1 MIRFLSNWIE
11 QIAIAVIIASIFEL
25 ILPKGSLKKYIKV
38 VLGVYVVF
46 SIISPFVNS
55 SALYDTRNITIEAM
69 VENMVKTNQTTVNQ
83 ESMDL
88 RLEKLYIDELKSDI
102 KNRVKEYGYD
112 IYKCDID
119 ANLKNSSEN
128 PGIHKINLILKE
140 VAGGIEEIER
150 VNINI
155 RNETESQ
162 SEESESS
169 GDIENIKK
177 DLANYYE
184 ISTDIITIHI
194 K

>member
-55 SALYDTRNITIEAM
+55 SSIYDIRNTTIEAIW
-69 VENMVKTNQTTVNQ
+69 ENMVTTNETTINQ

>member
-25 ILPKGSLKKYIKV
+25 ILPKGSLKKYVKV

-55 SALYDTRNITIEAM
+55 SALYDTRNITIEAL
-69 VENMVKTNQTTVNQ
+69 VENIVKTNQTTVNQ

-140 VAGGIEEIER
+140 VAGGIEGIER